1 MELQDVSNRY
11 IRTAIFESLDNA
23 SRKDVAKRVW
33 SFGVQ
38 SCQVDTVAGN
48 WKLFLGIIPVVAFEI
63 FPLLVSNDESSCG
76 CEQYTVDNRGIPSAG
91 SGLISFVW
99 HVQRVPGED
108 KWQGTRLWSFYWT
121 LLTFLVHGMCCGQNV
136 TTFSHSFR
144 FHVCTC
150 KCMLCFFDL
159 PSSLWAVLSRFS
171 YKFVR
176 KWEGRRA
183 KTISKTLVPEKTK
196 SGSCTPAKSTQNS
209 QQGKN
214 EGRTTGHVVVS
225 LSGMCYW
232 LRSKWMMI
240 SWKHIWVSN
249 EICPFQSGASSC
261 IAPAGIEQW
270 YVIVLEWHPSLLLVY
285 GWMWLNRRQYTNI
298 SFLIICPFYNAGDGR
313 SIWWLFG
320 RSSRWYRCGI
330 LSGHA

>member
-1 MELQDVSNRY
+1 MCAHANACFASLICQALCGQFCPVF
-11 IRTAIFESLDNA
+11 RTNSYVNGRAGAQKQFQKPW
-23 SRKDVAKRVW
+23 SRKKPKVA
-33 SFGVQ
+33 
-38 SCQVDTVAGN
+38 
-48 WKLFLGIIPVVAFEI
+48 
-63 FPLLVSNDESSCG
+63 
-76 CEQYTVDNRGIPSAG
+76 
-91 SGLISFVW
+91 
-99 HVQRVPGED
+99 
-108 KWQGTRLWSFYWT
+108 
-121 LLTFLVHGMCCGQNV
+121 
-136 TTFSHSFR
+136 
-144 FHVCTC
+144 
-150 KCMLCFFDL
+150 
-159 PSSLWAVLSRFS
+159 
-171 YKFVR
+171 
-176 KWEGRRA
+176 
-183 KTISKTLVPEKTK
+183 
-196 SGSCTPAKSTQNS
+196 PAKSTQNS